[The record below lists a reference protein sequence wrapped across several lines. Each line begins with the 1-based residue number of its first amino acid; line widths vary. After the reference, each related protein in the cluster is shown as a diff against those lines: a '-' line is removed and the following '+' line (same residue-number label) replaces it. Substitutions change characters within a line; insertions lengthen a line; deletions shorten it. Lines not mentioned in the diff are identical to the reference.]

1 MHPPKDERTP
11 VVKTR
16 WPALALLLAATPALA
31 AGQEP
36 PLPMEPPAPRVTL
49 TLADAL
55 AQARQN
61 SPAYR
66 SSLNDAAVAD
76 WGVRG
81 AYGSFLPHLSV
92 NSGMGYTGSG
102 ASAFGGTTFNQRSP
116 ALSSSYGINLSMQV
130 DGSTLA
136 QTSQERAN
144 RDAVHA
150 DIERAGID
158 LRTEITAQYLTT
170 LQAVAETGVAR
181 QQVRRNG
188 DFLALARARH
198 QAGQATLLEVR
209 QAEVQRG
216 QAEVALLRA
225 AQAENEAKLALFRL
239 MGIRAPVPVQEVAL
253 VDEFPVVEPAW
264 ALEPLVRMAG
274 EENPGLLALRAREH
288 AAGAAVRASRSG
300 YFPSL
305 SVQAGWRGFT
315 QQFTN
320 TDILLGNRLGGA
332 KSSALTCRFQNDIIL
347 GLPAGR
353 LPNQPNGGLIDDCN
367 SYAGL
372 DATGE
377 ALDPAVRQGILD
389 ANRVFPWDFRRQPFS
404 AALTVSLPIF
414 NGFSRELR
422 VAQSRAQQ
430 EDAREAVRARELLV
444 GTEVESRWLQVQT
457 AYRSIGVQAANREAA
472 REQLALAQERYRV
485 GVGNSLE
492 VSDAQTAVQRAE
504 GDYVTAVYSY
514 HRAVAALEAAVG
526 RTLR

>member
-1 MHPPKDERTP
+1 M
-11 VVKTR
+11 KTR
-16 WPALALLLAATPALA
+16 WPALALLLLATPGLA
-31 AGQEP
+31 TGQGL
-36 PLPMEPPAPRVTL
+36 PLPMERPAPRVTL
-49 TLADAL
+49 TLGEAL
-55 AQARQN
+55 TQARQH

-66 SSLNDAAVAD
+66 STLNDATVAG
-76 WGVRG
+76 WGVRS
-81 AYGSFLPHLSV
+81 AYGSFLPNLSV
-92 NSGMGYTGSG
+92 NTGMGYTGSG
-102 ASAFGGTTFNQRSP
+102 ASAFGGTTFNQSSP

-150 DIERAGID
+150 DIERAGVD
-158 LRTEITAQYLTT
+158 LRNEITAQYLAT
-170 LQAVAETGVAR
+170 LQTIAETDVAR
-181 QQVRRNG
+181 QQVRRNA
-188 DFLALARARH
+188 DFLALAQARH

-216 QAEVALLRA
+216 QADVALLRA
-225 AQAENEAKLALFRL
+225 AQAENDAKLTLFRL
-239 MGIRAPVPVQEVAL
+239 MGIRSPVPVQDVAL
-253 VDEFPVVEPAW
+253 VDEFPVLEPAW
-264 ALEPLVRMAG
+264 ALEPLVQMAG
-274 EENPGLLALRAREH
+274 EENPGLMTLRAREN

-320 TDILLGNRLGGA
+320 TDILLGGRLGGA
-332 KSSALTCRFQNDIIL
+332 KSSAATCRFQNEIIM
-347 GLPAGR
+347 GLPAGQ
-353 LPNQPNGGLIDDCN
+353 LPNQPNGGLIADCN

-377 ALDPAVRQGILD
+377 ALDPALRQSILD
-389 ANRVFPWDFRRQPFS
+389 NNSVFPWNFRRQPFN
-404 AALTVSLPIF
+404 ATLTVSLPIF

-422 VAQSRAQQ
+422 VAQSRAQE

-444 GTEVESRWLQVQT
+444 RTEVESRWLQVQT
-457 AYRSIGVQAANREAA
+457 AYRSIEVQAANREAA

-504 GDYVTAVYSY
+504 GDYVTAVYGY
-514 HRAVAALEAAVG
+514 HRAIAALEAAVG